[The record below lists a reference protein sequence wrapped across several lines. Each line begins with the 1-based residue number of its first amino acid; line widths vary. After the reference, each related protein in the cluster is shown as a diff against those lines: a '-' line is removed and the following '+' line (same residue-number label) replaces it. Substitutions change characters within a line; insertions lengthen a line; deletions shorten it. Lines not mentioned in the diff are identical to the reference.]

1 MTRTAVVAHVGKTFG
16 GGLPELRRELER
28 QGVDDPVWLEIEK
41 SKYAPKA
48 VKNALE
54 QRADLIFVWGGDGTV
69 QRCLD
74 TVADTDTKLAIVPA
88 GAANLFAR
96 NLGIPQDIGRCVDIG
111 LHGERR
117 RLDVGCFNGER
128 FGVMAGAGFD
138 AAMIQQTGGSLKNHL
153 GRVAYVWSGSQS
165 LRAKPFRAKI
175 AVDGTPW
182 YDDKASCILIGNLGS
197 LFGGVE
203 VFGDADPE
211 DGRLEV
217 GVANADGVIDWVRT
231 LARTAVG
238 HADRSPFVR
247 VTKAKKIKVKLNRKV
262 LYEVDGG
269 DRVKVKR
276 FKVEVEPRAVTV
288 CVGQAQ

>member
-1 MTRTAVVAHVGKTFG
+1 MARAAVVAHAGKTFG
-16 GGLPELRRELER
+16 GGLLELRRELER
-28 QGVDDPVWLEIEK
+28 QGVADPLWLEIPK
-41 SKYAPKA
+41 SKHASKA
-48 VKNALE
+48 VTSALK
-54 QRADLIFVWGGDGTV
+54 QGANLIFVWGGDGTV

-74 TVADTDTKLAIVPA
+74 ASVGTNTELAIVPA
-88 GAANLFAR
+88 GTANLFAR
-96 NLGIPQDIGRCVDIG
+96 NLGIPQDIGECVDIG
-111 LHGERR
+111 LHGARR
-117 RLDVGCFNGER
+117 TLDVGCFNGER

-138 AAMIQQTGGSLKNHL
+138 AAMIQQAGGGLKDHL
-153 GRVAYVWSGSQS
+153 GRVAYVWTGSQN

-175 AVDGTPW
+175 AVDGTSW

-203 VFGDADPE
+203 VFDDADPE

-217 GVANADGVIDWVRT
+217 GVVNADGVMDWMRT

-238 HADRSPFVR
+238 HPDRSPFVR
-247 VTKAKKIKVKLNRKV
+247 VTKARKIKVKLNRKV

-269 DRVKVKR
+269 DRVKVRR

-288 CVGQAQ
+288 CVAKAQ

>member
-1 MTRTAVVAHVGKTFG
+1 MTKVAVVAHAGKTFG
-16 GGLPELRRELER
+16 GGLLELRRELER
-28 QGVDDPVWLEIEK
+28 QGVAEPIWLEVAK

-48 VKNALE
+48 VKDALK
-54 QRADLIFVWGGDGTV
+54 QNADLIFVWGGDGTV

-74 TVADTDTKLAIVPA
+74 TAAGTGTELAIVPA
-88 GAANLFAR
+88 GTANLFAT
-96 NLGIPQDIGRCVDIG
+96 NLGIPQDIGGCVAIG

-117 RLDVGCFNGER
+117 KLDVGSFNGER

-138 AAMIQQTGGSLKNHL
+138 AAMIQQAGGSLKDHL
-153 GRVAYVWSGSQS
+153 GRVAYVWTGSQS

-175 AVDGTPW
+175 AIDGTSW
-182 YDDKASCILIGNLGS
+182 YDDKASCILIGNLGR

-203 VFGDADPE
+203 VFEGASAE

-217 GVANADGVIDWVRT
+217 GVVTADGVIDWVRT

-238 HADRSPFVR
+238 HPDRSPFVQ
-247 VTKAKKIKVKLNRKV
+247 VTKAKKIKVRLNRKV

-276 FKVEVEPRAVTV
+276 FKVAVEPRAVTV
-288 CVGQAQ
+288 CVPKAQ